1 LFIFLVDLVPTTLA
15 AMATHVRQ
23 PQPHREEDPPVQ
35 LFLPR
40 PGKEEAI
47 LALLRLKNPTK
58 QDVLD
63 HLSGRYD
70 KTETHPLTEQE
81 ELYYNR
87 RKQIHE
93 WSSQVETGGAK
104 IDEHDRLVLA
114 TEPDPLPPMNHVP
127 EPPRNPE
134 AEEEEERRLRQQEE
148 QDAEIAISRAVKRY
162 RKQGVAEEDFQ
173 LIRIPPE
180 NQDSSVNLTF
190 RRICCAVLAVVTAF
204 ICIMLQTLPL
214 LNSVTQSN
222 PIFDKLMVELLNV
235 RHFREHAVHCPQLNR
250 DHSSNWLVGDVPAIN
265 CAHGVLHIP
274 SRPVLRDEYWKASE
288 PRQSDALEDYI
299 TGVNV
304 SWFIK
309 CHPVP
314 TNEMPS
320 RNPASG
326 VCPTTSSERCFR
338 GIHDGWLSDFDI
350 ESVLEMG
357 AALIK
362 GGGDHFDIHENIA
375 LLDDNVPLV
384 LEKVKY
390 LLLREYGLHQT
401 IVPVAFRVN
410 IALPMDATD
419 VLGTKTSKLLGKN
432 INKTVRDISFILF
445 TDVQLCLHPLI
456 L

>member
-1 LFIFLVDLVPTTLA
+1 
-15 AMATHVRQ
+15 
-23 PQPHREEDPPVQ
+23 
-35 LFLPR
+35 
-40 PGKEEAI
+40 
-47 LALLRLKNPTK
+47 
-58 QDVLD
+58 
-63 HLSGRYD
+63 
-70 KTETHPLTEQE
+70 
-81 ELYYNR
+81 
-87 RKQIHE
+87 
-93 WSSQVETGGAK
+93 
-104 IDEHDRLVLA
+104 
-114 TEPDPLPPMNHVP
+114 
-127 EPPRNPE
+127 
-134 AEEEEERRLRQQEE
+134 
-148 QDAEIAISRAVKRY
+148 
-162 RKQGVAEEDFQ
+162 
-173 LIRIPPE
+173 
-180 NQDSSVNLTF
+180 
-190 RRICCAVLAVVTAF
+190 
-204 ICIMLQTLPL
+204 
-214 LNSVTQSN
+214 
-222 PIFDKLMVELLNV
+222 MVELLNV

-250 DHSSNWLVGDVPAIN
+250 DDSPNWLLGDVSAIN

-274 SRPVLRDEYWKASE
+274 SRPVLREEYRTASE

-338 GIHDGWLSDFDI
+338 GIHDDWLSDFDI
-350 ESVLEMG
+350 ESALEMG

-375 LLDDNVPLV
+375 LLDDNVPLL

-390 LLLREYGLHQT
+390 LLRREYGLHQT

-432 INKTVRDISFILF
+432 VNKTVRDISFIMF
-445 TDVQLCLHPLI
+445 TDVRLCLHPLI